1 MLKAIL
7 GNKSAPRVEIDQR
20 VRDARLRLE
29 QIERLLVPR
38 AAVTASRL
46 RRAALGLFSSG
57 RYGAGSQG
65 SRTRGPLSNR
75 RPSRMPQIHEDWIG
89 VCGSCCG

>member
-7 GNKSAPRVEIDQR
+7 GNKSMPRVEIDQR
-20 VRDARLRLE
+20 VRDARLR
-29 QIERLLVPR
+29 IERIELLLVPR
-38 AAVTASRL
+38 TRVAAFGL
-46 RRAALGLFSSG
+46 RRVLDLFSSG

-75 RPSRMPQIHEDWIG
+75 RPSHMPQIQEDWLE
-89 VCGSCCG
+89 VRGSCCG

>member
-7 GNKSAPRVEIDQR
+7 GNKSAPRVELDQR

-29 QIERLLVPR
+29 RIERLLVPR
-38 AAVTASRL
+38 AAVTASWI
-46 RRAALGLFSSG
+46 RRALCLFSSG
-57 RYGAGSQG
+57 RYGAASQG

-75 RPSRMPQIHEDWIG
+75 RPSRIPKIQQDWLEVFG
-89 VCGSCCG
+89 AGCG